1 MRGKL
6 ELGWRPAGG
15 QGWKWGTRML
25 GREGAGPGTIT
36 GCGSQAAHVPGS
48 AGQAD
53 SLLLPIAPDDQAV
66 GLVTDRDQ
74 EGGCH
79 CPALRDHASSLFTV
93 KTLHTL
99 HPCGSEFTVTPPRH
113 RITSG
118 PKLSMNIF
126 SNT

>member
-1 MRGKL
+1 MLDR
-6 ELGWRPAGG
+6 EEAG
-15 QGWKWGTRML
+15 L
-25 GREGAGPGTIT
+25 GTIT
-36 GCGSQAAHVPGS
+36 GCGSQAARAPGS

-53 SLLLPIAPDDQAV
+53 SLVLPIAPDGQAM

-74 EGGCH
+74 EGGCR
-79 CPALRDHASSLFTV
+79 CPALRDHTSSLFTV

-99 HPCGSEFTVTPPRH
+99 HPYGGEFTVTPPRH

-118 PKLSMNIF
+118 PKLSMSIF